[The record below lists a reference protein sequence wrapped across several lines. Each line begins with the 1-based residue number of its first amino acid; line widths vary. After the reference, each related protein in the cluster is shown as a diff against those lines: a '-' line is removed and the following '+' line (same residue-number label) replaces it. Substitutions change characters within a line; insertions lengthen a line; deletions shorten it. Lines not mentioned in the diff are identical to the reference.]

1 MLARSRLRWLLSLC
15 TLSLLGLVGGATPA
29 PAAWSGNVPLSN
41 PLGGDAEFPALAVAP
56 NGAGLGAWR
65 DLQENSVRYSEH
77 AAGAAFPAN
86 SSLTIEAPGS
96 SAAEGRPAVALN
108 SSGAAVIAWA
118 AGPLGAEEVK
128 ASYRPAGQSFSAPV
142 TISAAGENANAPDVA
157 IDAGGKAVLVW
168 SVGDGPADPR
178 FAEASVH
185 GPSGDFSDGEVI
197 NRGDD
202 SGYMLPMQPRVAM
215 DGSGNAIAVFP
226 SQRPGG
232 EGMLIPVQRAYM
244 AVGDTE
250 FGAPVDLPAGH
261 APDIAFGGDRATA
274 VWQRDGVIYA
284 AEQTTV
290 GNTVFGSEKQVSAG
304 ADGAASTAAVAVDGA
319 ATATVLYQAGTGDT
333 AVFAATRPSGGSF
346 DQPDQVSSAGD
357 SGDATVA
364 VAPGGAAV
372 AAWTRFNG
380 SKETVEASW
389 HSAGAGFGSPT
400 TLSVGGSGPI
410 AANLA
415 AAGID
420 AAGNSTVLW
429 QRAEFFGVVFAT
441 TYSTGVTPPDDGGG
455 DGGDGGGGGNGGG
468 GDGGGGGGGDTGGA
482 QTPTAAPVTAAP
494 ASKPAQKPL
503 KCRKGFKKKKV
514 GGKPKC
520 VKKPA
525 KAKKHKR

>member
-1 MLARSRLRWLLSLC
+1 MLVRSRLRWLLSLC
-15 TLSLLGLVGGATPA
+15 ALSLLGLATGAAPA

-56 NGAGLGAWR
+56 NGAALGAWR

-77 AAGAAFPAN
+77 AAGAAFPLN
-86 SSLTIEAPGS
+86 SSIAIEAPGS

-108 SSGAAVIAWA
+108 SAGAAVIAWA
-118 AGPLGAEEVK
+118 AGPFGAEEVK
-128 ASYRPAGQSFSAPV
+128 ASYRPAGKSFSAPV

-157 IDAGGKAVLVW
+157 IDAAGKAVLVW
-168 SVGDGPADPR
+168 SVGDGPAGPR

-185 GPSGDFSDGEVI
+185 GPSGEFSDGELV
-197 NRGDD
+197 NRGEDT
-202 SGYMLPMQPRVAM
+202 GYTLPMQPRVAM

-232 EGMLIPVQRAYM
+232 EGTLIPVQRAYM

-250 FGAPVDLPAGH
+250 FGAPADLPAGH

-284 AEQTTV
+284 AEQTTA
-290 GNTVFGSEKQVSAG
+290 GNTAFGSEKQVSAD

-319 ATATVLYQAGTGDT
+319 ATATVVYQAGAGDT
-333 AVFAATRPSGGSF
+333 AVFAATRSSGGSF
-346 DQPDQVSSAGD
+346 GQPDQLSSAGD

-364 VAPGGAAV
+364 VTPGGAAV

-380 SKETVEASW
+380 SKETVEASRRP
-389 HSAGAGFGSPT
+389 AGADFGSPT
-400 TLSVGGSGPI
+400 TLSTGSSGPI

-429 QRAEFFGVVFAT
+429 QRAEFFGVVFAA

-455 DGGDGGGGGNGGG
+455 DGDDGGGGDNN

-482 QTPTAAPVTAAP
+482 QTPTASPVTTASAP
-494 ASKPAQKPL
+494 KPAAKPL
-503 KCRKGFKKKKV
+503 KCRRGFKKKKV